1 MKQVVTGA
9 KEQRRVHQFLWIG
22 WIFSPADAATLHKA
36 GKAAKAETQISDKTA
51 ERSDINRDILTLS
64 WEHLQAA
71 RRSADV

>member
-1 MKQVVTGA
+1 MQRS
-9 KEQRRVHQFLWIG
+9 KEGFFSSYELGLPTG
-22 WIFSPADAATLHKA
+22 WIFSPSDAATLHKA
-36 GKAAKAETQISDKTA
+36 GKAARAETQISDKTA